1 MISRIITKIVF
12 EVGVASAVINFNVGM
27 SGFEKLLSHLS
38 LSFGVK
44 SSGAIEKDKQRTKI

>member
-27 SGFEKLLSHLS
+27 SGFGKLLSHLN